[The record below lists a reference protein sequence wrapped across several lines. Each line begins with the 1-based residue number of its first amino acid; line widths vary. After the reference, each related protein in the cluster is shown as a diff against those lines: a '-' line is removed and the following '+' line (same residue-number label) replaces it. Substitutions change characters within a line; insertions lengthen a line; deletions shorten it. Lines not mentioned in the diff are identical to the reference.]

1 MKLMHLA
8 DLHLGKNLLEQS
20 MIEDQKYILDRIV
33 DVVVDKKIDIVMI
46 AGDVYDKGIPS
57 IEAVNLFSSFLT
69 RLYKLSVKVL
79 VISGNHDSKDRLS
92 FGNEL
97 FVDNDVYIEGFFNGS
112 LRKEVFEDDYGRLNI
127 YMLPFVKPA
136 DVRVYYPEI
145 IINSY
150 NDAVKFI
157 IENTKIDKCERNII
171 MIHQFVTAMGI
182 DVMRSDSET
191 ISLGGIDNIDVSLF
205 NDFDYVAMGHIHGA
219 QRLIRDTIRY
229 AGSPL
234 KYSFSEVNQRKSV
247 PVIEFNDKNDI
258 NIDLIELIP
267 FRNMRIIKGPIA
279 QLLNKDVYNIGNR
292 DDYISAIITDDDY
305 IVDAI
310 GKLRKIYK
318 NILKLEYKNS
328 RTVNENNCIN
338 NCDEDIKTKS
348 PFELF
353 KDFYYEQNNVKLD
366 DRRERMLLKIIKEVS
381 DEAD

>member
-1 MKLMHLA
+1 M
-8 DLHLGKNLLEQS
+8 
-20 MIEDQKYILDRIV
+20 
-33 DVVVDKKIDIVMI
+33 
-46 AGDVYDKGIPS
+46 
-57 IEAVNLFSSFLT
+57 
-69 RLYKLSVKVL
+69 
-79 VISGNHDSKDRLS
+79 
-92 FGNEL
+92 
-97 FVDNDVYIEGFFNGS
+97 
-112 LRKEVFEDDYGRLNI
+112 
-127 YMLPFVKPA
+127 
-136 DVRVYYPEI
+136 
-145 IINSY
+145 
-150 NDAVKFI
+150 
-157 IENTKIDKCERNII
+157 
-171 MIHQFVTAMGI
+171 
-182 DVMRSDSET
+182 
-191 ISLGGIDNIDVSLF
+191 
-205 NDFDYVAMGHIHGA
+205 
-219 QRLIRDTIRY
+219 IRDTIRY

-366 DRRERMLLKIIKEVS
+366 DGRERMLLKIIKEVS